1 MPNKLTDIEKE
12 VEKIA
17 RLLCSFDI
25 RMNEWEELKDWQKG
39 HLLAYASLFIGLFE
53 EAECRGFDDAI
64 NLMLKTNDNT
74 FSIRLQSKFEEWAK
88 EKGWKSPEEITKQI
102 NEQFPKMA
110 NEMGY
115 VKLSD
120 NQDLPPVG
128 EYAGLYKKQAQEDML
143 KGDATGVWRKVI
155 LGVSK

>member
-1 MPNKLTDIEKE
+1 MLNELTDKGKE
-12 VEKIA
+12 VRERVAKLIPFEQLTTA
-17 RLLCSFDI
+17 DSIICLI
-25 RMNEWEELKDWQKG
+25 KD
-39 HLLAYASLFIGLFE
+39 SGLFE

>member
-88 EKGWKSPEEITKQI
+88 EKG
-102 NEQFPKMA
+102 
-110 NEMGY
+110 Y
-115 VKLSD
+115 VKLAEC
-120 NQDLPPVG
+120 Q
-128 EYAGLYKKQAQEDML
+128 
-143 KGDATGVWRKVI
+143 
-155 LGVSK
+155 